1 MLKPVAPLMFDET
14 TGKPVV
20 MQHALSFDFIP
31 RIEPNYNRKKMANGG
46 VLPPLNQDLTEEDED
61 LTELERITARV
72 KTLES
77 QQRRNVNQP
86 IDDEFEGSDAQN
98 EGVDAG
104 IGTLDSMMEGI
115 AGLIGG
121 IGNLGIAGAVQGM
134 IGMHQQQEEIDTSV
148 AASTVDDPV
157 DVTGHDPS
165 QTGITGLIGM
175 HDVSEAQIQAQ
186 IDAATAQSQQEEAQ
200 AQAAQAAAD
209 TAQTMSESEAEQVE
223 ADATAAAAEAGA
235 TGMAEASGEDDGF
248 ADTEGI
254 AASGGLIRGYQEGAM
269 VEGQA
274 DTTMDTAGLG
284 PMGLVD
290 DMAGDQVT
298 GVEDD
303 LNMEVEEGAYVLNA
317 DTVELVGLKD
327 LNQLTKDAIDIAI
340 ESDIP
345 LPKSVDPTQKV
356 PIKISNG
363 EFVIP
368 AILVPIIGLENLEK
382 MNKRGLEYREK
393 NTEEA
398 PPQEAQQ
405 QDVPVEP
412 SEVPSRGVPG
422 EINLAQGGALADQMN
437 QLM

>member
-1 MLKPVAPLMFDET
+1 MSKPVAPLMFDET

-20 MQHALSFDFIP
+20 IPHGLSSGYTLP
-31 RIEPNYNRKKMANGG
+31 RIEPNYDRKNMANGG
-46 VLPPLNQDLTEEDED
+46 LLPPLNQDLTGEDED

-77 QQRRNVNQP
+77 QQKRNINQP
-86 IDDEFEGSDAQN
+86 IGDEFEGDDAQN

-104 IGTLDSMMEGI
+104 IGTPESMMEGI
-115 AGLIGG
+115 GGLIGG
-121 IGNLGIAGAVQGM
+121 IGKLGVFGAVQGM

-175 HDVSEAQIQAQ
+175 HDVSEEEIQGQ
-186 IDAATAQSQQEEAQ
+186 IDTATAQVAEEE

-209 TAQTMSESEAEQVE
+209 VGVVGQEE
-223 ADATAAAAEAGA
+223 ADSAAAGAAEAAAAAAGDDD
-235 TGMAEASGEDDGF
+235 AEGDPS
-248 ADTEGI
+248 EGI

-363 EFVIP
+363 EFVVP

-382 MNKRGLEYREK
+382 MNKRGLDYREK
-393 NTEEA
+393 NKEEA

-405 QDVPVEP
+405 EDVPVEP

>member
-1 MLKPVAPLMFDET
+1 MHNPFNTSEYHEYSKKPLISPLEFDYIPPEPKSDIEMADGGT
-14 TGKPVV
+14 IPFRLSSSEGDDEEERIS
-20 MQHALSFDFIP
+20 ALI
-31 RIEPNYNRKKMANGG
+31 RK
-46 VLPPLNQDLTEEDED
+46 
-61 LTELERITARV
+61 ELE
-72 KTLES
+72 LEKE
-77 QQRRNVNQP
+77 RLKLNVQQP
-86 IDDEFEGSDAQN
+86 IGDEFEGSDAQN

-104 IGTLDSMMEGI
+104 INTVAGTMAGI
-115 AGLIGG
+115 TAGLIGLSESTSVVSVVG
-121 IGNLGIAGAVQGM
+121 QMTGLKPATDLTGLWGKANIDYVPSEKSKEGKAKVAELEGRSSLDVSAAPSAGSGSTAG
-134 IGMHQQQEEIDTSV
+134 EEGEADTSWQH
-148 AASTVDDPV
+148 
-157 DVTGHDPS
+157 G
-165 QTGITGLIGM
+165 G
-175 HDVSEAQIQAQ
+175 QIK
-186 IDAATAQSQQEEAQ
+186 
-200 AQAAQAAAD
+200 
-209 TAQTMSESEAEQVE
+209 
-223 ADATAAAAEAGA
+223 
-235 TGMAEASGEDDGF
+235 
-248 ADTEGI
+248 
-254 AASGGLIRGYQEGAM
+254 GYQEGAM

-274 DTTMDTAGLG
+274 DTTMDASGLG

-363 EFVIP
+363 EFVVP

-393 NTEEA
+393 NKEEA